1 MMTKQTHPNDQ
12 WRGYTLREIQSL
24 SWQVADEID
33 AIKTGLRTRFDADV
47 VAPYRRRSYMFKK
60 ILSGVVI
67 ARYSY
72 QLYKLFRKARLLYR
86 AYSGKKDEKA

>member
-1 MMTKQTHPNDQ
+1 MKQILSNKQ
-12 WRGYTLREIQSL
+12 WRGYTLQEIQEL
-24 SWQVADEID
+24 SSRVSKEIE
-33 AIKTGLRTRFDADV
+33 GLRIGLSTEFDTDV

-72 QLYKLFRKARLLYR
+72 FLYKLYRRARLLYR
-86 AYSGKKDEKA
+86 AYSVKKDEKA